1 MQTEKLSLDTGNSS
15 VKGALMADDN
25 TLISPIMFPSAIKT
39 IADEKYLTYPRSDT
53 FYIKILKSKLNH
65 PDDIVAVGD
74 RAMNMPDYQEYDVA
88 TSSYKT
94 GDPMTSAML
103 FGSLAQNIFEDGEI
117 TVKCS
122 LSIPV
127 IEGRQ
132 LGLAQDYKEKLL
144 GDHEIRIY
152 REDKTID
159 VTVHIEKAM
168 ILNEGQAAF
177 LGLLDTVD
185 KPFRQSMNTVYQ
197 NLGEMSDPAPD
208 LSDFIVVDIGEG
220 TTDISVFKDKH
231 FAPDFSFSITKGIGN
246 LLEDAMAN
254 ALREHL
260 TIESR
265 KELQK
270 VLESNNP
277 RQAKRRQ
284 KWETYVAPVRE
295 SFINSIVETIIKAY
309 GMRDYYDAIIF
320 AGGGFSALTGYSV
333 ENGMVN
339 IRNSLLFDKTEQKL
353 GDLNKDYGLLFGIPK
368 PFSQTINQRGLM
380 QVAATL

>member
-1 MQTEKLSLDTGNSS
+1 MIEKLSLDIGNSS
-15 VKGALMADDN
+15 VKGALMENDN
-25 TLISPIMFPSAIKT
+25 TLINPIFFPSAMKEVSD
-39 IADEKYLTYPRSDT
+39 AKYLTFPNNDV
-53 FYIKILKSKLNH
+53 FYLRITESNLAH
-65 PDDIVAVGD
+65 PNAIVAAGS
-74 RAMNMPDYQEYDVA
+74 RAMAMPNYAEYDVN

-94 GDPMTSAML
+94 GDPMTSVML
-103 FGSLAQNIFEDGEI
+103 FASLLKDVHESGEI
-117 TVKCS
+117 TVKCA

-132 LGLAQDYKEKLL
+132 LGLAKEYKEKLL
-144 GDHEIRIY
+144 GAH
-152 REDKTID
+152 KID
-159 VTVHIEKAM
+159 IFRQNETLHVTVKIEKAM

-185 KPFRQSMNTVYQ
+185 TPFRIAMNTVYDS
-197 NLGEMSDPAPD
+197 LGEDEDPAPD

-220 TTDISVFKDKH
+220 TTDISVFRDKH
-231 FAPDFSFSITKGIGN
+231 FSPDFSFSITRGIGN
-246 LLEDAMAN
+246 VLEDAMAN

-270 VLESNNP
+270 VLESSAK

-284 KWETYVAPVRE
+284 KWENYVNPVQAA
-295 SFINSIVETIIKAY
+295 FVDKIVETIVKAY

-320 AGGGFSALTGYSV
+320 AGGGFSALTGYSAD
-333 ENGMVN
+333 NGEVTM
-339 IRNSLLFDKTEQKL
+339 RDDLLFRQTEEKL
-353 GDLNKDYGLLFGIPK
+353 SSLNKDYGLLFGVPK